1 MSRFGRFLLPLG
13 GFALLVVLLAVG
25 LKQAPEKG
33 IIVSPL
39 VGKPAPA
46 LVLPSLLQPGVTVD
60 AAERYRGRWYLLNVW
75 GTWCVEC
82 RYEHPVLLELQ
93 KSAGIPILGMDWRD
107 DDATALQWLKDLGN
121 PYDEVVS
128 DRDGRAALAWGVY
141 GAPETYLI
149 NPQGIIVTKRVGAL
163 TPAVWQQQ
171 FLPLLK
177 ASP

>member
-60 AAERYRGRWYLLNVW
+60 AAEHYRGRWYLLNVW

-82 RYEHPVLLELQ
+82 RYEHPVLLDLQ

-107 DDATALQWLKDLGN
+107 EDATALQWLKELGN

-177 ASP
+177 GAP